1 MNECVEEEEEEA
13 SREVEEEGE
22 GFQEE
27 MESVQGEITGKMV
40 EIIKKV
46 RKLAR
51 MFRKSPTKNDCLQ
64 KYCTEAHGVELQILS
79 DVRTR
84 WNTSTV
90 PIHPI

>member
-1 MNECVEEEEEEA
+1 
-13 SREVEEEGE
+13 
-22 GFQEE
+22 
-27 MESVQGEITGKMV
+27 MENVQGEIMEEMV
-40 EIIKKV
+40 EIINKV

-64 KYCTEAHGVELQILS
+64 KYCTKAHGVELQMLS
-79 DVRTR
+79 NVRTR